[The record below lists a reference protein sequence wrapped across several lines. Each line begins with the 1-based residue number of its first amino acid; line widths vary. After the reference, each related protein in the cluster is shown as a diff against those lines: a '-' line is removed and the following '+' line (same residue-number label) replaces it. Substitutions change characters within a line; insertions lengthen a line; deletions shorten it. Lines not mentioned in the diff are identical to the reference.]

1 MIYFMV
7 TVVTFFNLAKDIKD
21 NLTKVEKKVKVLI
34 FIPTEID
41 MKELGLVIKNTVSEF
56 TIIFLWEKD
65 TKVIITFIKK
75 SKKKKKIK

>member
-75 SKKKKKIK
+75 SKKKKKN